1 MSHRTNQSKRGSE
14 GRKKPF
20 HLPDTLQYLL
30 RGLLIGSA
38 VFLVL
43 LAVAALCIT
52 QIGLND
58 KEITV
63 IFIACCCI
71 SGAAS
76 GFFCARKPR
85 KNGILMGLIGSAP
98 LIAIITAVALL
109 VNGGTV
115 GTNMAITVPLTLV
128 LGICGGVM
136 AVNMKKR
143 VK

>member
-1 MSHRTNQSKRGSE
+1 MSRRTNQSKRGNE
-14 GRKKPF
+14 GHKKSF

-30 RGLLIGSA
+30 RSLLISGA
-38 VFLVL
+38 VLGAL

-52 QIGLND
+52 QIALGD

-63 IFIACCCI
+63 VFIACCCI
-71 SGAAS
+71 SGTTG

-85 KNGILMGLIGSAP
+85 KNGILMGLIGSVP

-128 LGICGGVM
+128 FGICGGVI